1 MIRDIILNRCMNYCI
16 RSKGVL
22 MIDIEQEFLF
32 HSHDKIV
39 VGCSSGP
46 DSMALIDLLLKIRK
60 KYELL
65 LVVAHVNHNIRK
77 QSEEEAKYLKS
88 YCEKNNLIFESMV
101 IEEYGDDNFHNEA
114 RNIRY
119 HFFEDLVYKY
129 DANYLMTA
137 HHGDDLIETILMR
150 IVRGSNLNGY
160 SGFKKIV
167 DMGDYQIVRP
177 LLSYTKEELE
187 TYVKEE
193 HIQYFIDS
201 SNSKDQYTRN
211 RFRKEML
218 PFLKAE
224 DPKVHYK
231 FIKFSKVLE
240 NASHFIDKERDKALK
255 RVMREEVLSLE
266 EFKKE
271 DSYLQWEILYYLLS
285 EFYQDDLILVSDKHI
300 ELIFNLIYSKKA
312 NSFINLPN
320 EVVALKSY
328 NMLELK
334 RATEEITSY
343 EIEFNQCVML
353 PNQHII
359 EKIEKTEDNSN
370 SICRLNSEEIV
381 LPLIVRTRKV
391 GDRMAIKGLN
401 GSKKVKDIF
410 IDKKISTNK
419 RDSWPIVV
427 DSQGNI
433 VWIPGIKKSKFDK
446 KKTDCYDIIL
456 KYN

>member
-1 MIRDIILNRCMNYCI
+1 
-16 RSKGVL
+16 

-177 LLSYTKEELE
+177 LLSYTKDELE
-187 TYVKEE
+187 TYVKEK

-334 RATEEITSY
+334 RVTEEITSY

-359 EKIEKTEDNSN
+359 EKVEKTEDNSN

-410 IDKKISTNK
+410 IDKKISTSK